1 MLATLRRPK
10 VPVVSII
17 DDDKSVR
24 AATNRLVR
32 SLGLEPHMFS
42 SAEEFL
48 QSPQRNGSSCVI
60 ADIRMPGISGVAL
73 QKLLMDEGQNLP
85 IIFITAFPEEK
96 IKDQALEAG
105 AVAYLAKPFDG
116 KTMIKCLGEAIKRA
130 SDKPSE

>member
-1 MLATLRRPK
+1 
-10 VPVVSII
+10 
-17 DDDKSVR
+17 
-24 AATNRLVR
+24 
-32 SLGLEPHMFS
+32 
-42 SAEEFL
+42 
-48 QSPQRNGSSCVI
+48 
-60 ADIRMPGISGVAL
+60 MPGISGVAL

-116 KTMIKCLGEAIKRA
+116 KTMIKCLSEAIKRA